1 MKAMLVSMAV
11 LLILLTGPMLVVA
24 MGTVTLGGHWSTA
37 SRESSHQAPEP
48 STTPEAI
55 VQVYAARAFSW
66 RGAFGIHPWF
76 AVKPAG
82 ARSYTVYEK
91 IGWRTM
97 RGLPA
102 ISIAERT
109 PDSYWFGQKPTILAQ
124 LRGEAAE
131 EAIAKLDAAAK
142 AYPYNH
148 TYRIWPGPNSNT
160 FAAFVARAVPELRL
174 DLPPTALGKDYL
186 APRSL
191 FAPAPSG
198 TGWQFSL
205 FGLFGVLVAVEEGIE
220 VNVLGLTVGIDPLDF
235 AIKLP
240 GLGRLGPGRGPE
252 VDAELIERGRE
263 TNSGN

>member
-1 MKAMLVSMAV
+1 
-11 LLILLTGPMLVVA
+11 
-24 MGTVTLGGHWSTA
+24 
-37 SRESSHQAPEP
+37 
-48 STTPEAI
+48 
-55 VQVYAARAFSW
+55 
-66 RGAFGIHPWF
+66 
-76 AVKPAG
+76 
-82 ARSYTVYEK
+82 
-91 IGWRTM
+91 M
-97 RGLPA
+97 RGLSA

-124 LRGEAAE
+124 LRGAGRRGSHRQA
-131 EAIAKLDAAAK
+131 DAAAK
-142 AYPYNH
+142 AYPYDH

-191 FAPAPSG
+191 FAAAPSG

-240 GLGRLGPGRGPE
+240 GLGRLGPGPGPE